1 MTTPMINLSFG
12 WVPEVIFVAEQEH
25 EDQIEASCDDCGGE
39 GGWEVVTHN
48 SKEDG
53 ASGGYWATCPSCEGR
68 GGGFID
74 AQPRTL
80 EDLDDIAD

>member
-25 EDQIEASCDDCGGE
+25 EDQIEASCFDCGGD
-39 GGWEVVTHN
+39 GGWEVT
-48 SKEDG
+48 
-53 ASGGYWATCPSCEGR
+53 GYWATCPSCEGR
-68 GGGFID
+68 GGGWID

-80 EDLDDIAD
+80 ADLDDIAD